1 VNGSEVTYAR
11 RSHNNDS
18 MAIFMAIIK
27 EYSITKLKFCHHLLI
42 LGLFQTYMTFF
53 LLKNLKILE
62 KLFFNESQ
70 SSPK

>member
-27 EYSITKLKFCHHLLI
+27 EYSIPT
-42 LGLFQTYMTFF
+42 
-53 LLKNLKILE
+53 KILSSFTHSRIISDLYDFLSTE
-62 KLFFNESQ
+62 KLEDT
-70 SSPK
+70 